1 MLAHGHKPLS
11 RSGVHRSKVFI
22 PSNGP
27 RNRGIR
33 YIDSEGIERVR
44 IFSVEGLPSS
54 VWCDPWP
61 FAPTMTS
68 IFFFCYL
75 KRLLHRSW
83 LLLPGQ
89 ALPPRFRVRM
99 SLKPT
104 FFFFFF
110 FLSREYHVLAWM
122 LRRPANVHKP
132 MGLSTWE
139 TARVERR
146 NDAAY
151 SQIQSSD
158 NIGIEPMLSRAHEM
172 DIPPFLKN

>member
-1 MLAHGHKPLS
+1 MATTSWPGSTSPLS
-11 RSGVHRSKVFI
+11 CQNVF
-22 PSNGP
+22 
-27 RNRGIR
+27 
-33 YIDSEGIERVR
+33 EAH
-44 IFSVEGLPSS
+44 L
-54 VWCDPWP
+54 
-61 FAPTMTS
+61 
-68 IFFFCYL
+68 
-75 KRLLHRSW
+75 
-83 LLLPGQ
+83 
-89 ALPPRFRVRM
+89 
-99 SLKPT
+99 

-158 NIGIEPMLSRAHEM
+158 NIGIEPMLSRAHER

>member
-1 MLAHGHKPLS
+1 MGPTT
-11 RSGVHRSKVFI
+11 SGGRKL
-22 PSNGP
+22 
-27 RNRGIR
+27 GI
-33 YIDSEGIERVR
+33 
-44 IFSVEGLPSS
+44 
-54 VWCDPWP
+54 
-61 FAPTMTS
+61 
-68 IFFFCYL
+68 
-75 KRLLHRSW
+75 
-83 LLLPGQ
+83 
-89 ALPPRFRVRM
+89 ALWGVDI
-99 SLKPT
+99 
-104 FFFFFF
+104 FFFF

-132 MGLSTWE
+132 MGLSTWK

>member
-1 MLAHGHKPLS
+1 MATTSWPGSTSPLS
-11 RSGVHRSKVFI
+11 CQNVF
-22 PSNGP
+22 
-27 RNRGIR
+27 
-33 YIDSEGIERVR
+33 EAH
-44 IFSVEGLPSS
+44 L
-54 VWCDPWP
+54 
-61 FAPTMTS
+61 
-68 IFFFCYL
+68 FF
-75 KRLLHRSW
+75 
-83 LLLPGQ
+83 
-89 ALPPRFRVRM
+89 
-99 SLKPT
+99 

-132 MGLSTWE
+132 MGLSTWK